1 LNGRRQERN
10 VGKEKTRQEKRREE
24 KLEGKIGLE

>member
-1 LNGRRQERN
+1 MEEGRREMW
-10 VGKEKTRQEKRREE
+10 GKKRQEKRREE